1 MVSHGHVVCIY
12 LAAHLF
18 FHLTLKSLIYWLMHA
33 YMIHSVV
40 LVDRFIYAFSLSF
53 SGGSDSKESTCNVR
67 DPGSISGLGWSPVEG
82 IGYSL

>member
-1 MVSHGHVVCIY
+1 
-12 LAAHLF
+12 
-18 FHLTLKSLIYWLMHA
+18 MHA

-67 DPGSISGLGWSPVEG
+67 DPGSISGLG
-82 IGYSL
+82 